1 MLRVAGIALALMAC
15 GKSATNEKDKATAPP
30 TGESKIAVPR
40 GGEPVAGAPTEG
52 SVGAAKGTNDQ
63 MSPAALERAK
73 DPRFHIKPD
82 EGTLTVGTAEAKVG
96 APATAEIKIVP
107 AAGFHVSL
115 NYNTKLQLQVP
126 AGVKLDKTL
135 FMAGGRNEA
144 QGDAAEFSEKGLSFK
159 VTATAESA
167 GPHEI
172 QGVMSFGIC
181 ENDSCR
187 PRTQP
192 ITIQVAAK

>member
-1 MLRVAGIALALMAC
+1 MLADMLRVAAIALALIAC
-15 GKSATNEKDKATAPP
+15 GKTATKEKEEPTAPP
-30 TGESKIAVPR
+30 QGEGKIAVPK
-40 GGEPVAGAPTEG
+40 GGVPVAGAVEG
-52 SVGAAKGTNDQ
+52 GAPGGAE
-63 MSPAALERAK
+63 MSQAALDRAQ

-82 EGTLTVGTAEAKVG
+82 EGTLTVGKAEGKVG
-96 APATAEIKIVP
+96 APTTAEIKIVP

-115 NYNTKLQLQVP
+115 NYNIKLQLQAP
-126 AGVKLDKTL
+126 AGIKLDKTL
-135 FMAGGRNEA
+135 FTAGGRNET
-144 QGDAAEFSEKGLSFK
+144 QGDAAEFSEKGLAFK
-159 VTATAESA
+159 VTATPESA

-192 ITIQVAAK
+192 ITIQVATN